1 MKASHKT
8 DRPHRKEGKD
18 EEKKKIEECIA
29 IDPRG
34 GVIQTLRVFTGKENV
49 NHDFFLLIIQVLS
62 DATAIQIMY
71 ILL

>member
-18 EEKKKIEECIA
+18 EEKRKIEECIA

-34 GVIQTLRVFTGKENV
+34 GVIQTLRVFTGGGGNV
-49 NHDFFLLIIQVLS
+49 NHYFVLLQVLS